1 MPHLDVQ
8 LLGFITASVIII
20 VVPGVDFALVTRQV
34 VRYGRGIG
42 FVTLAGLVVG
52 GLVHATL
59 ATVGISALV
68 LSSEALYTVL
78 RLAGALYLLYIGG
91 VTLWATRPR
100 QAVALPAVQPA
111 EATVGAGP
119 GHAATRSVEG
129 RPTGSP
135 SPGAEPSTGGPA
147 CGPDE
152 TGRASRRRAFGMG
165 ITSNLLNPKVIILY
179 VSFVPQ
185 FVPAGPGAPAR
196 TALLAALFITLAVV
210 WWVCYILAISR
221 LHGWLTRP
229 RVKVTIERLTGLV
242 LIAFAIKLALGY

>member
-1 MPHLDVQ
+1 MEPVPHLDVQ

-68 LSSEALYTVL
+68 LSSETLYTVL

-100 QAVALPAVQPA
+100 PAVVQPAAQPA

-119 GHAATRSVEG
+119 TRSVEA
-129 RPTGSP
+129 RPTGSSSSGIGP
-135 SPGAEPSTGGPA
+135 SAA
-147 CGPDE
+147 AGPDE

-196 TALLAALFITLAVV
+196 TALLAGLFITLAVV

>member
-1 MPHLDVQ
+1 MEPVPHLDVQ

-34 VRYGRGIG
+34 VRYGRAVG

-68 LSSEALYTVL
+68 LSSETLYTVL

-100 QAVALPAVQPA
+100 RAVVHRATEPA
-111 EATVGAGP
+111 EAIVGAGP
-119 GHAATRSVEG
+119 GHAVTRPVEA

-135 SPGAEPSTGGPA
+135 SS
-147 CGPDE
+147 
-152 TGRASRRRAFGMG
+152 G
-165 ITSNLLNPKVIILY
+165 I
-179 VSFVPQ
+179 
-185 FVPAGPGAPAR
+185 
-196 TALLAALFITLAVV
+196 
-210 WWVCYILAISR
+210 
-221 LHGWLTRP
+221 
-229 RVKVTIERLTGLV
+229 
-242 LIAFAIKLALGY
+242 